1 MVSPRRIEET
11 SEVPSTAAIAGHPIH
26 PMLIPFPIASFV
38 GALVTDVIYLLTN
51 DDFWSRASMYLVGA
65 GLITGAVAAVVGLID
80 FATKP
85 RIRQLRIAWIHFGGN
100 ALVMVLA
107 LISLL
112 RRRDDPSEAVAP
124 IGLLLS
130 IAISTILIV
139 TGWLGGEMSYRH
151 KIGVN
156 SAKSD
161 TLPGA

>member
-1 MVSPRRIEET
+1 
-11 SEVPSTAAIAGHPIH
+11 
-26 PMLIPFPIASFV
+26 MLVPFPIASLV

-51 DDFWSRASMYLVGA
+51 DHFWSKASLYLVGA
-65 GLITGAVAAVVGLID
+65 GVITGAVSAVAGLID

-100 ALVMVLA
+100 ALVLA
-107 LISLL
+107 LAFISVL

-124 IGLLLS
+124 WGLILS
-130 IAISTILIV
+130 IAISTILVV

-161 TLPGA
+161 VIPGS

>member
-1 MVSPRRIEET
+1 
-11 SEVPSTAAIAGHPIH
+11 
-26 PMLIPFPIASFV
+26 MLVPFPIASLV
-38 GALVTDVIYLLTN
+38 GALVTDIIYLLTN
-51 DDFWSRASMYLVGA
+51 DDFWSKASMYLVGA
-65 GLITGAVAAVVGLID
+65 GLITGAVAAVAGLID

-112 RRRDDPSEAVAP
+112 RRRDNPSEAIASS
-124 IGLLLS
+124 GLILS
-130 IAISTILIV
+130 IVISTILVV

-161 TLPGA
+161 SIPGS